1 MLESDQEA
9 PRKQRHAAHR
19 IWMRL
24 RAERPEHA
32 ISESQVRRYVRQQKR
47 KLGLSASEVFVP
59 QS

>member
-1 MLESDQEA
+1 
-9 PRKQRHAAHR
+9 
-19 IWMRL
+19 MRL

-47 KLGLSASEVFVP
+47 KLGLSTSEVFVP